1 MSISEPVGRRRA
13 QGEASSPLLRRRAE
27 GEASSPLLRRR
38 AEGEA
43 HWELDTSRR
52 AAHVL
57 MLVKEFGPV
66 GEVPGTGR
74 GAVATSP
81 CPVAG
86 P

>member
-13 QGEASSPLLRRRAE
+13 Q

-66 GEVPGTGR
+66 GTWPKALGGVPGL
-74 GAVATSP
+74 
-81 CPVAG
+81 
-86 P
+86 